1 MKQFFKYA
9 VALTMGVATTA
20 GMMTSCDDDDD
31 DDNNEGN
38 DSASIINKID
48 ASDTLE
54 YNSKNKANWNAYMKV
69 VANYLKSDATTLYND
84 WTESYENGDAY
95 ATTFINAGKSGYT
108 ETFSSSLSATE
119 QIIAGCSDIANEVGE
134 AKIGDPL
141 NLWQSGEYAD
151 ALYAVESWYSW
162 HSRVDYSN
170 NIEGVKNSYFGSL
183 NGKVAENSIS
193 AKIAK
198 IDEKLDKKVT
208 SAINNAIDKI
218 LAIPQPFR
226 NHIASSEALAAQ
238 DACAELKEIL
248 DKDLTPALS
257 RLSENDCEAIN
268 KNFVN
273 NVVLPTY
280 KNLKEANEDLYN
292 SVVSFTASPSNAGF
306 ETLCEKWIASRT
318 YWEKSES
325 FLFGPVADMGI
336 DPNMDSW
343 PLDQNAIKSILNN
356 GDFKGLDWSGEFDE
370 ESEEIAAAQSIRG
383 FHTLEY
389 LIYKAGKART
399 IQK

>member
-31 DDNNEGN
+31 DNNEGN
-38 DSASIINKID
+38 DSASIISKID

-69 VANYLKSDATTLYND
+69 VANYLKSDATSLYND

-248 DKDLTPALS
+248 DNDLTPALS

>member
-38 DSASIINKID
+38 DSASIISKID

>member
-1 MKQFFKYA
+1 
-9 VALTMGVATTA
+9 
-20 GMMTSCDDDDD
+20 
-31 DDNNEGN
+31 
-38 DSASIINKID
+38 SIISKID